1 MMQKKTIQPQITH
14 DHEGHA
20 HVNCPGLAPC
30 RLCRIEVD
38 HLSVSAGHQQLLHD
52 VNLHI
57 HCGEL
62 TALIGA
68 NGAGKTTL
76 IRALLGQVEYK
87 APRRAFRRR
96 IAACAAGAGADPAAR
111 SADSG

>member
-1 MMQKKTIQPQITH
+1 MTQKKTVQPQITH
-14 DHEGHA
+14 DHAGHA
-20 HVNCPGLAPC
+20 HVNCPGHAPC

-38 HLSVSAGHQQLLHD
+38 HLSVSAGNQQLLHD

-76 IRALLGQVEYK
+76 IRALLGLV
-87 APRRAFRRR
+87 
-96 IAACAAGAGADPAAR
+96 
-111 SADSG
+111 